1 MSPASAARTEAA
13 ATAVRTVPPAELA
26 AAMLAMGKRARAAS
40 RVLAL
45 TAPDA
50 KMLALAAAD

>member
-26 AAMLAMGKRARAAS
+26 AVMLAMGKRARAAS
-40 RVLAL
+40 RTRVP

-50 KMLALAAAD
+50 TTLARTAAD

>member
-26 AAMLAMGKRARAAS
+26 AAMLAMGKRARAA
-40 RVLAL
+40 
-45 TAPDA
+45 TAPRR
-50 KMLALAAAD
+50 